1 MNFSDQTYNRL
12 TIPVDEL
19 QRHLDGM
26 DLTKSKQTQEG
37 NAVTG

>member
-1 MNFSDQTYNRL
+1 MDFSDHTNNWL

-26 DLTKSKQTQEG
+26 DLTNSKQAQEG